1 MAEEIGVRA
10 TIDTT
15 DLDKGLSQYES
26 ALKSMDGASDTAT
39 GSVEHMNDALDET
52 GGTVK
57 GVKFGIKEL
66 ESAINVA
73 ERAFR
78 AIKNVV
84 DTTVGAYIGLAAQV
98 RDLTRATGVSSEEAS
113 KMIETMGDLKIP
125 TESLTMAMRTM
136 IQNGLNPT
144 VETLADLSDQ
154 YLAIKDP
161 VERAAFAMEKFGARG
176 GLEMTKAL
184 EMGGDELRRMN
195 DSVGENKILSEA
207 AVKAAREY
215 EIAQE
220 NLADT
225 MEGLQIQI
233 GQFLTPVII
242 QVVEAIVNL
251 TKSEAQLKDELRDGT
266 EGLREQTK
274 SFESYRDAIYEAYK
288 GLFALADAAEGTS
301 PIVLG
306 AFSALPA
313 IRDDVLETTGAN
325 NKFQYSI
332 VRLHDKLDVAR
343 DKLNEQT
350 SAWTRARDANRHFVQ
365 QIDKSTLAQDQA
377 TAAADRLT
385 RTTGEYNALS
395 GGQWATEQKNYADK
409 IDELK
414 TKHDELTD
422 KILILSRTPNRTQ
435 EQDQQLDDY
444 VTQLGDVETEIG
456 EVEKAHKRATD
467 QIVLGWIAATLAA
480 DGSLDQKDI
489 DILTGLQMSWGLI
502 TQEEKDA
509 YDAAVDF
516 ALKQRELADHPTVIS
531 IVYDYSTTGNPN
543 PPYSPQGPYVPQAE
557 GGAGWVTEPT
567 MFLLGEKGEPEY
579 YEHTPL
585 SHMGDA
591 QMQDITPAAG
601 SAGGS
606 GGGIVLQFGDV
617 SINNGMDLAEFTNSV
632 QQVLR
637 QELVK

>member
-10 TIDTT
+10 TIDTS

-26 ALKSMDGASDTAT
+26 ALKGMDGATDTAT
-39 GSVEHMNDALDET
+39 GSIDHMNAALDDT

-98 RDLTRATGVSSEEAS
+98 RDLTRATGVSSEAAS
-113 KMIETMGDLKIP
+113 RMIETMGDLKIP

-184 EMGGDELRRMN
+184 ELGGDELRRMN
-195 DSVGENKILSEA
+195 DSVGENKILSEQ

-220 NLADT
+220 NLADAV
-225 MEGLQIQI
+225 EGLQIQI
-233 GQFLTPVII
+233 GQVLAPI
-242 QVVEAIVNL
+242 IVNIITDINNL
-251 TKSEAQLKDELRDGT
+251 GKSEEQLAEEARAATKDLRDQSGSVEEYTKKLEELYPILKDVDKFQGMLGDA
-266 EGLREQTK
+266 LRETK
-274 SFESYRDAIYEAYK
+274 TKFYDAVGAS
-288 GLFALADAAEGTS
+288 GT
-301 PIVLG
+301 LK
-306 AFSALPA
+306 FSMVKLSDK
-313 IRDDVLETTGAN
+313 IDDQQA
-325 NKFQYSI
+325 
-332 VRLHDKLDVAR
+332 
-343 DKLNEQT
+343 
-350 SAWTRARDANRHFVQ
+350 AWTRARDANRNFVKGLDATGQ
-365 QIDKSTLAQDQA
+365 PLVKTAAALDQA
-377 TAAADRLT
+377 TVAADRLT
-385 RTTGEYNALS
+385 RTTSAYNELSAGKWTAEQNNYKTKLQELKDTYQEVKDKAEALS
-395 GGQWATEQKNYADK
+395 LQ
-409 IDELK
+409 
-414 TKHDELTD
+414 
-422 KILILSRTPNRTQ
+422 PNRTEAQ
-435 EQDQQLDDY
+435 NKELKGY
-444 VTQLGDVETEIG
+444 VDQLGEIETEIG
-456 EVEKAHKRATD
+456 DVEKAHKRATD
-467 QIVLGWIAATLAA
+467 QIIIGWIQATLAA
-480 DGSLDQKDI
+480 DGVLDQKDI
-489 DILTGLQMSWGLI
+489 DILLGLQVQWGLI
-502 TQEEKDA
+502 TIEEQKA
-509 YDAAVDF
+509 YQAAVDF
-516 ALKQRELADHPTVIS
+516 ALKQRELADHPTVIK

-591 QMQDITPAAG
+591 QMQDIAATPAGAA
-601 SAGGS
+601 AGGGVTLEFS
-606 GGGIVLQFGDV
+606 GDIA
-617 SINNGMDLAEFTNSV
+617 INNGMDWAQFTNGV
-632 QQVLR
+632 QLVLR
-637 QELVK
+637 QEISR